1 MESMKKLIALFFAA
15 VVFAGCSQQSSV
27 NEPSGSNSTNSIT
40 TNSIPST
47 GVATNTGAT
56 RP

>member
-1 MESMKKLIALFFAA
+1 MKKLIALFFAA